1 MKLARRIA
9 AAVLGLSIGV
19 FSFASLPLTAG
30 AQDGK
35 ETLQRGYRTGYSDG
49 YMAGYKDSNENSP
62 RDFKKQPEYSSA
74 DRAYSAD
81 YGSIED
87 YKDGYRQGFE
97 AGYAGGFDKQPFN
110 AEIPKDIARRNS
122 PAPPVLEPAKE
133 PSKAP
138 TGTVQRS
145 EDEIVIPKDTE
156 LILELEDNI
165 STEANQVGDKFRA
178 KVVSPI
184 ELTGMTIE
192 GHVSKVRKPGRLR
205 RKGELLL
212 AFDRILVSDTRW
224 SNVSVILTEVL
235 PVRGDNVKKVDS
247 EGTVQGRVADKNDLI
262 TVATSTGGGA
272 IIGGAIGGP
281 TGVAVGAGVGAVF
294 GVGSVVVLRG
304 RHVRLNRLQQLRLK
318 TTYETRIR

>member
-1 MKLARRIA
+1 MNFARRIT
-9 AAVLGLSIGV
+9 AAVLGLAIGV
-19 FSFASLPLTAG
+19 FSFAALQLTVG
-30 AQDGK
+30 AQDGR

-49 YMAGYKDSNENSP
+49 YMAGYRDSNENSP
-62 RDFKKQPEYSSA
+62 RDFKKHPEYSSA
-74 DRAYSAD
+74 DRAFSAD
-81 YGSIED
+81 YGSLED

-97 AGYAGGFDKQPFN
+97 AGYGTGFDKQPFN
-110 AEIPKDIARRNS
+110 AEIPKDIARRNA
-122 PAPPVLEPAKE
+122 PAPLEPVKE
-133 PSKAP
+133 RPKASADP
-138 TGTVQRS
+138 VQNS
-145 EDEIVIPKDTE
+145 DDEILIPKDTE

-184 ELTGMTIE
+184 ELTGMSIE
-192 GHVSKVRKPGRLR
+192 GHVSKIRKPGRLR

-212 AFDRILVSDTRW
+212 AFDRIIVSDARW

-247 EGTVQGRVADKNDLI
+247 EGTVQGKATDRSDLI

-281 TGVAVGAGVGAVF
+281 TGAAVGAGVGAVF
-294 GVGSVVVLRG
+294 GVGSVVVVRG